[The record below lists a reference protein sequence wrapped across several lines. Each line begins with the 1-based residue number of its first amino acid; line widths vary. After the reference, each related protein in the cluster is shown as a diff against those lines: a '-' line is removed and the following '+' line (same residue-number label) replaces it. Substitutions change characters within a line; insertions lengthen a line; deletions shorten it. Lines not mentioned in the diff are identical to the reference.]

1 MYLAEKLNDHFDKV
15 QNLNEAKE
23 LYATTEAKMLG
34 AQALTGMPHG
44 TGVSDKAGAL
54 AAALADISAQI
65 AILKNKV
72 KETEPFVEAYV
83 NSIDRPTLRL
93 IFRYH
98 YLYGLSWTEIA
109 DILGPG
115 TSAESVR
122 MRCDRYL
129 KKKASPFATVL

>member
-1 MYLAEKLNDHFDKV
+1 MFIDKLNDHCDLV
-15 QNLNEAKE
+15 QDLNEAKE
-23 LYATTEAKMLG
+23 LYATTEAKALG

-65 AILKNKV
+65 AYLEKK
-72 KETEPFVEAYV
+72 KMETEPLVESFV
-83 NSIDRPTLRL
+83 NSIEWPTLRQ

-115 TSAESVR
+115 ITAESVR

-129 KKKASPFATVL
+129 KKRM

>member
-1 MYLAEKLNDHFDKV
+1 MNVNTLNDHYDKV
-15 QNLNEAKE
+15 HDLNEAKE
-23 LYATTEAKMLG
+23 LYATTEAKTLG

-65 AILKNKV
+65 AYLEKKV
-72 KETEPFVEAYV
+72 KETEPLIVTFI
-83 NSIDRPTLRL
+83 NSIRRPTLRQ

-98 YLYGLSWTEIA
+98 YLYGLSWPEIA

-115 TSAESVR
+115 ISAESVR

-129 KKKASPFATVL
+129 KKRM